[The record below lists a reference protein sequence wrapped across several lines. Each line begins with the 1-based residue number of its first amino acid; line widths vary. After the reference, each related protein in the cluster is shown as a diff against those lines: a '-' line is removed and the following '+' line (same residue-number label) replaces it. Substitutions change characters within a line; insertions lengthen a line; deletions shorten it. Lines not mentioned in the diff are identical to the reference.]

1 MQTKT
6 TRILVVDDRSDVL
19 GFVRAAL
26 ERAGYQVDVAQNG
39 REAMALQRQR
49 PVDLLITDIFMPEA
63 DGMETI
69 DRFRA
74 EYPRTRIIAM
84 SGGVEGMQ
92 DYLQIADQIGVDATL
107 RKPFTIQELLSA
119 VRGALGEAP

>member
-6 TRILVVDDRSDVL
+6 TRVLVVDDRSDVL

-39 REAMALQRQR
+39 REAIAFQRQR

-69 DRFRA
+69 DRFKT
-74 EYPRTRIIAM
+74 EYPSTRIIAM
-84 SGGVEGMQ
+84 SGGVERMQ

-107 RKPFTIQELLSA
+107 RKPFTMEELLRA
-119 VRGALGEAP
+119 VRSVLAETR

>member
-19 GFVRAAL
+19 SFVRAAL

-39 REAMALQRQR
+39 REAIAFQRQS

-69 DRFRA
+69 DRFKS

-84 SGGVEGMQ
+84 SGGVERMQ

-107 RKPFTIQELLSA
+107 RKPFTMEELLRA
-119 VRGALGEAP
+119 VRGVLAETR